1 MFRYSW
7 MISPGRFLAALLEI
21 LLNSAEPFI
30 YLIFPTFII
39 NELTTGKNWYAV
51 LLYIGLFIGCI
62 MILRGLR
69 LLFTVFIN
77 MSVNRSDIK
86 DGMSY
91 ARHFMAMP
99 YEKMEDEKVRN
110 MQQTVSGQ
118 VRENVFIDMVAGFLT
133 SLIKL
138 AGFSYI
144 ILMLEPVV
152 LLLILG
158 LIVINYFLEQ
168 GPV

>member
-1 MFRYSW
+1 M
-7 MISPGRFLAALLEI
+7 PG
-21 LLNSAEPFI
+21 
-30 YLIFPTFII
+30 
-39 NELTTGKNWYAV
+39 
-51 LLYIGLFIGCI
+51 
-62 MILRGLR
+62 
-69 LLFTVFIN
+69 
-77 MSVNRSDIK
+77 
-86 DGMSY
+86 
-91 ARHFMAMP
+91 HFMAMP

-158 LIVINYFLEQ
+158 LIVINYFLNRALSKMDYKYQPTLAKYSRMFDYLYNTMTTFDYAKEVRVNKAREILLGKIRQ
-168 GPV
+168 NPLSV